1 MDPERYRI
9 QSDLRGLLEGEVRCD
24 EVFSQLYATDA
35 SLYEIRP
42 LGVVRPRGVKDVAAL
57 VQYAAE
63 NNLPLYPRGAGTGLA
78 GESIGPGLVVDFSH
92 SMRRILGVG
101 EDNVRVQPGVVHAQL
116 DRHLA
121 QYGRLF
127 GPDPA
132 TRSVTTLGSVL
143 ALDGAGS
150 RWMKYGSARRHV
162 ISMQVVLAD
171 GSIVTVGKHRVTDPM
186 SAGETRL
193 DLLVRRVAELIQ
205 REEKTIRE
213 HTPRSLVNRAGY
225 QLHDVLSGGYLDLA
239 KLLVGSEGT
248 LGLITEAT
256 LHTDP
261 VPLHRGVA
269 LLFFDKLETAARG
282 ALEVA
287 KLDVVSCDMMD
298 RRLLSIARESDP
310 RFERLIP
317 RDAEAVLLV
326 EMQSDARE
334 ELRERLQNLLV
345 QLQRRKRLAFAA
357 SSTLERDE
365 RDLYWRLTRRVVP
378 SLFRLKGTSRPIPFV
393 EDIAVPPE
401 ALPEFLVRLQNVL
414 KTHQITASLFGHAGH
429 GQLHVRPFLDVTN
442 PAEVRSMQ
450 ALATDIYD
458 EVMAVGGTISGEHGN
473 GLSRT
478 WYLRKQYGPLYE
490 VFRAV
495 KRIFDPQNILN
506 PGKLVADSPQPLTKN
521 LRPIP
526 LGLITPVA
534 TSAAPSHAPVET
546 VAIGGDVEPVATLPI
561 IPLEEHLE
569 WKGELGLA
577 LEARDC
583 NGCGRCRTQ
592 SPDARMCPIFRI
604 GPAEEAS
611 PRAKANL
618 VRAILAGQLKA
629 EELTTDDTKALI
641 DTCVNCHQCRLEC
654 PAGVDIPKLVLEA
667 KSQYVVNNGLTM
679 SDWFVSRIDQVAS
692 WASLVRPLAN
702 WALGNKSMRWLLER
716 MFGVAQGR
724 KLPRVAAR
732 SFLRR
737 AMRKRLTRSTKQ
749 DGRKVLY
756 FVDTYANWFD
766 TELAEACVAVLEH
779 NGVSVYVHPDQL
791 PSLMPQITLG
801 DVERAKPI
809 VRRNVKVL
817 ADAVRQGYEIVC
829 SEPSAALA
837 LRHEYLNL
845 IDDDDARLVAAH
857 SHEVG
862 TYLWQLHKNG
872 QLELDLK
879 PVNISVAY
887 HTPCHLRAIT
897 SEAAGEQ
904 LLRLIPGVTV
914 DPLER
919 GCSGM
924 AGIFGLKRENYRA
937 SLRAGWGLIT
947 ALRNPEIQFGATE
960 CSTCKM
966 QMEQGTTKATIHP
979 LKVLAYSY
987 GLMPQLAARL
997 AARSEELIVT

>member
-24 EVFSQLYATDA
+24 DVFVQLYASDA

-42 LGVVRPRGVKDVAAL
+42 LGVVRPRGVKDVSAL

-63 NNLPLYPRGAGTGLA
+63 NNLPLHPRGAGTGLA
-78 GESIGPGLVVDFSH
+78 GESVGPGLVVDFSH
-92 SMRRILGVG
+92 SMRRILAVG
-101 EDNVRVQPGVVHAQL
+101 EDTVRLQPGVVHAQL
-116 DRHLA
+116 DRHLSH
-121 QYGRLF
+121 YGRLF

-132 TRSVTTLGSVL
+132 TRSVTTMGSVL

-150 RWMKYGSARRHV
+150 RWMKYGSARSHV
-162 ISMQVVLAD
+162 VSMQVVLAD
-171 GSIVTVGKHRVTDPM
+171 GSIVTVGKHRVTEPM
-186 SAGETRL
+186 SPGETRL
-193 DLLVRRVAELIQ
+193 DMLVRRVAELVQ
-205 REEKTIRE
+205 REEKTIQE
-213 HTPRSLVNRAGY
+213 HAPKSLVNRAGY
-225 QLHDVLSGGYLDLA
+225 QLRDVYADGYLDLA

-248 LGLITEAT
+248 LAFITEAT
-256 LHTDP
+256 VRTDP
-261 VPLHRGVA
+261 LPLHRGVA

-287 KLDVVSCDMMD
+287 KLDVVSCDLMD

-310 RFERLIP
+310 RFERLLP

-326 EMQSDARE
+326 EMQGDSRD
-334 ELRERLQNLLV
+334 ELRDRLQNLLN
-345 QLQRRKRLAFAA
+345 QLQRRRRLAFAA

-393 EDIAVPPE
+393 EDLAVPPE

-414 KTHQITASLFGHAGH
+414 KTHQVTASLFGHAGH
-429 GQLHVRPFLDVTN
+429 GQLHVRPFLDVSN
-442 PAEVRSMQ
+442 PADVRTMQ
-450 ALATDIYD
+450 DLASDIYA

-495 KRIFDPQNILN
+495 KRIFDPQNIFN
-506 PGKLVADSPQPLTKN
+506 PGKVVADSPQPLTKN
-521 LRPIP
+521 MRPALLGAGTANGNTAAVASLDPASDANSPVP
-526 LGLITPVA
+526 L
-534 TSAAPSHAPVET
+534 
-546 VAIGGDVEPVATLPI
+546 ATLPVV
-561 IPLEEHLE
+561 PLEEHLI
-569 WKGELGLA
+569 WKGTLGLA
-577 LEARDC
+577 IEARDC

-592 SPDARMCPIFRI
+592 SADARMCPIFRI

-611 PRAKANL
+611 PRAKANI
-618 VRAILAGQLKA
+618 VRAVLAGTLKP

-641 DTCVNCHQCRLEC
+641 DTCVGCHQCRSEC

-679 SDWFVSRIDQVAS
+679 SEWFVSRLDRVAA
-692 WASLVRPLAN
+692 WASLVRPLTN
-702 WALGNKSMRWLLER
+702 WALGNQQMRWLLER
-716 MFGVAQGR
+716 MFGIAQGR

-737 AMRKRLTRSTKQ
+737 AMRRRLTRSSRQ

-766 TELAEACVAVLEH
+766 TDLAEACVAVLEH
-779 NGVSVYVHPDQL
+779 NGASVYVHPDQL
-791 PSLMPQITLG
+791 HSAMPQITLG
-801 DVERAKPI
+801 DVERAKPL
-809 VRRNVKVL
+809 VRRNIKVL

-829 SEPSAALA
+829 TEPSAALA
-837 LRHEYLNL
+837 LQHEYLNL
-845 IDDDDARLVAAH
+845 IDNDDARLIAAH
-857 SHEVG
+857 SHEVC
-862 TYLWQLHKNG
+862 TYLWQLHKGG

-879 PVNISVAY
+879 PVNISMAY
-887 HTPCHLRAIT
+887 HTPCHLRAIS
-897 SEAAGEQ
+897 SEAAGEH

-947 ALRNPEIQFGATE
+947 ALRNPEVQYGATE

-966 QMEQGTTKATIHP
+966 QMEQGTTKPTLHP

-987 GLMPQLAARL
+987 GLMPQVAKLL
-997 AARSEELIVT
+997 AARSEELTVT

>member
-24 EVFSQLYATDA
+24 DVFVQLYASDA

-42 LGVVRPRGVKDVAAL
+42 LGVVRPRGVKDVSAL

-63 NNLPLYPRGAGTGLA
+63 NNLPLHPRGAGTGLA
-78 GESIGPGLVVDFSH
+78 GESVGPGLIVDFSH
-92 SMRRILGVG
+92 SMRRILAVN
-101 EDNVRVQPGVVHAQL
+101 DDTVRVQPGVVHAQL
-116 DRHLA
+116 DRALA
-121 QYGRLF
+121 PYGRLF

-132 TRSVTTLGSVL
+132 TRSVTTMGSVL

-162 ISMQVVLAD
+162 ESMQVVLAD
-171 GSIVTVGKHRVTDPM
+171 GSVVTVGKHKVTEPM
-186 SAGETRL
+186 ASGETRL
-193 DLLVRRVAELIQ
+193 DLLVRRLAELIQ

-213 HTPRSLVNRAGY
+213 HQPKALVNRAGY
-225 QLHDVLSGGYLDLA
+225 QLHDVLAGGYLDLA

-248 LGLITEAT
+248 LAFITEAT
-256 LHTDP
+256 IHTDP
-261 VPLHRGVA
+261 LPIHRGVA
-269 LLFFDKLETAARG
+269 LLFFDKIESAARG

-287 KLDVVSCDMMD
+287 KLDVASCDLMD

-326 EMQSDARE
+326 EMQGDARD
-334 ELRERLQNLLV
+334 ELRDRLQNLVV

-357 SSTLERDE
+357 SFTLERDE

-378 SLFRLKGTSRPIPFV
+378 SLFRLKGSSRPVPFV
-393 EDIAVPPE
+393 EDLAVPPE

-414 KTHQITASLFGHAGH
+414 KTHQVTASMFGHAGH

-442 PAEVRSMQ
+442 PADVRTMQ
-450 ALATDIYD
+450 DLASDIYA

-495 KRIFDPQNILN
+495 KRIFDPQNLFN
-506 PGKLVADSPQPLTKN
+506 PGKVVADSPQPLTKN
-521 LRPIP
+521 LRPAFVSSAVSIANAT
-526 LGLITPVA
+526 GVVA
-534 TSAAPSHAPVET
+534 AEAAPTGAESPGLAALTIVS
-546 VAIGGDVEPVATLPI
+546 
-561 IPLEEHLE
+561 LEEHLV

-577 LEARDC
+577 VEARDC

-611 PRAKANL
+611 PRAKANI
-618 VRAILAGQLKA
+618 VRAVLTGQLKP

-679 SDWFVSRIDQVAS
+679 SDWFVSRLDRVAA
-692 WASLVRPLAN
+692 WASLVRPLTN
-702 WALGNKSMRWLLER
+702 WALGNRQMRWLLER
-716 MFGVAQGR
+716 TFGVAHGR

-737 AMRKRLTRSTKQ
+737 AMRKRLTRSSRQ

-766 TELAEACVAVLEH
+766 VELADACVAVLEH

-791 PSLMPQITLG
+791 PSAMAQITLG
-801 DVERAKPI
+801 DVERAKPL
-809 VRRNVKVL
+809 VRRNIKVL

-845 IDDDDARLVAAH
+845 IDDDDARLVAQH
-857 SHEVG
+857 SHEVC
-862 TYLWQLHKNG
+862 TYLWQLHKSG

-879 PVNISVAY
+879 PINISMAY
-887 HTPCHLRAIT
+887 HTPCHLRAI
-897 SEAAGEQ
+897 SGESAGEH

-914 DPLER
+914 NALER

-924 AGIFGLKRENYRA
+924 AGIFGMKRENFRA

-947 ALRNPEIQFGATE
+947 ALRNPEIQYGATE

-966 QMEQGTTKATIHP
+966 QMEQGTSKPTLHP

-987 GLMPQLAARL
+987 GLLPQVSKVLAS
-997 AARSEELIVT
+997 RSQELTVT